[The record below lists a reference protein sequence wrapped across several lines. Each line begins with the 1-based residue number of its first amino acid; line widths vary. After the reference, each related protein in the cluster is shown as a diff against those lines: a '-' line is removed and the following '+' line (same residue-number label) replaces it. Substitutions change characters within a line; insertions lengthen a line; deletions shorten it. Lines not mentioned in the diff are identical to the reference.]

1 MIVIFWS
8 IIGLKIANS
17 KNIVKIY
24 FLIFNNVFTVSVF
37 MFIIS
42 DNSNGNYLLNF
53 S

>member
-17 KNIVKIY
+17 KNI
-24 FLIFNNVFTVSVF
+24 VFTVSVF